1 MTEHSQEANLDIN
14 ITLDPPPIKRAGFGT
29 ALLIA
34 PAANNS
40 TSMRSVVYRDA
51 DDVGDDWT
59 QNEADA
65 AEAYFGQNPEPDELM
80 IGEVDLAGGETYVEA
95 LNAIIQYDS
104 DFYAVAID
112 SRTDT
117 DQEAVSDEIESHS
130 KPMLGF
136 FQSSEQDI
144 VTGSLPGSTNFTTS
158 YDTRERSLGVYHT
171 DDSEWLDMAWM
182 ARVLAF
188 DQDRQNPPF
197 FAGVSGVNDY
207 GALPAGADI
216 GSQQAPGYV
225 RDNNWNHIGEFG
237 PAPAWLAP
245 GQNFAG
251 RQGKVLI
258 SRDWFEARL
267 QEDVSEFIVELR
279 RDGQGLAVGESGT
292 SETRGQQKMAGLVEG
307 RYLQGVDAGHFLPE
321 QIDIQYPTVLSSDV
335 ANGIIPLEGSITVL
349 IAGQAVT
356 FDLNFTRD
364 PVT

>member
-51 DDVGDDWT
+51 NDVGDDWT
-59 QNEADA
+59 QNETDA
-65 AEAYFGQNPEPDELM
+65 AEAYFAQNPEPQ
-80 IGEVDLAGGETYVEA
+80 
-95 LNAIIQYDS
+95 NANIEYDS
-104 DFYAVAID
+104 DFYAVAIA
-112 SRTDT
+112 SRTDN

-136 FQSSEQDI
+136 FQSSEPDI
-144 VTGSLPGSTNFTTS
+144 VTGSLPGSTNFTS
-158 YDTRERSLGVYHT
+158 GYNTRERSLGVYHT
-171 DDSEWLDMAWM
+171 SDSEWLDMAWM

-197 FAGVSGVNDY
+197 FAGVSGINDY
-207 GALPAGADI
+207 GALPSGADI

-225 RDNNWNHIGEFG
+225 RDNNWNHIGQFG